1 MRIKKFTAGSMREA
15 LMQIK
20 NELGEEA
27 IILKSRKLPKKVFS
41 LGAQDE
47 VEVTA
52 AIDETA
58 APSGVLL
65 PLAMKNTGVYGRPRV
80 SNVIDP
86 SDPGAPKI
94 KPWRPMDDNLKHELR
109 GIRQAETATI
119 QKGELTENRQ
129 EQLQIME
136 LKENIR
142 ELRDLVKTVLQN
154 GSSAAAGGFTGGWA
168 VLYKRLVDS
177 EVNAAIATELI
188 KEVSAMD
195 ILLSDVQAERK
206 FTAALERILPVAGPL
221 RLKKKGPLIVA
232 FVGPTGSGKT
242 TTLAKLAA
250 HCRISKKK
258 KISIITADTYRIAA
272 IEQIRMF
279 ADIVKVGLQI
289 IFSPD
294 ELPAA
299 LEACAEDDIV
309 FVDTAGRSQR
319 HSGHMD
325 DIKEFL
331 NALQADEIH
340 LVLSATTKDSDQTD
354 CVERYRPLGINR
366 LLFTKLDETIRV
378 GNILNVVH
386 TSGLPVSYFTFGQ
399 SVPDD
404 IEVAQTTRFVQRL
417 WEGTVL

>member
-154 GSSAAAGGFTGGWA
+154 GSSAAAGGFTGGGQF
-168 VLYKRLVDS
+168 S
-177 EVNAAIATELI
+177 INASLI
-188 KEVSAMD
+188 
-195 ILLSDVQAERK
+195 R
-206 FTAALERILPVAGPL
+206 R
-221 RLKKKGPLIVA
+221 
-232 FVGPTGSGKT
+232 
-242 TTLAKLAA
+242 
-250 HCRISKKK
+250 
-258 KISIITADTYRIAA
+258 
-272 IEQIRMF
+272 
-279 ADIVKVGLQI
+279 
-289 IFSPD
+289 
-294 ELPAA
+294 
-299 LEACAEDDIV
+299 
-309 FVDTAGRSQR
+309 
-319 HSGHMD
+319 
-325 DIKEFL
+325 
-331 NALQADEIH
+331 
-340 LVLSATTKDSDQTD
+340 
-354 CVERYRPLGINR
+354 
-366 LLFTKLDETIRV
+366 
-378 GNILNVVH
+378 
-386 TSGLPVSYFTFGQ
+386 
-399 SVPDD
+399 
-404 IEVAQTTRFVQRL
+404 
-417 WEGTVL
+417 